1 MKERSLEE
9 KAIFEQKIADI
20 KKDPLYKGAMT
31 YTRLQSRI
39 RKLNANIRFADKIGD
54 KAGSEKAKKELEGI
68 REEIKNNNK
77 E

>member
-1 MKERSLEE
+1 
-9 KAIFEQKIADI
+9 
-20 KKDPLYKGAMT
+20 MT